1 MEIQVDNLKTVA
13 SSDAVLTNA
22 RIVAA
27 DSVFSGSLA
36 ISGGR
41 IAAVDEGRSQIPGA
55 IDCDGDY
62 LLPGLVELHTDNLER
77 HFSPRPGVVWPSM
90 SAVVAHDAEI
100 AVSGITT
107 VFDALRLG
115 SIRGDNAIVRH
126 VQTVADSVAQAQQ
139 RDSLRAEHY
148 LHMRCEVSCA
158 DAAAGLVEFVEN
170 PLVRLVSVMD
180 HTPGQRQFANMEKY
194 REYYGGKYGL
204 TGDDMAR
211 FIDEAMAAQVQ
222 NSAPNRRAIVALCHS
237 HNVALASHDDATAP
251 HVEEAIADGMAIAE
265 FPTTVEAAELSS
277 KNELKV
283 LMGGP
288 NVVRGES
295 HSGNV
300 SALELAERGLLDIVS
315 SDYVPSSLLHAA
327 FKVADEVDRIDLP
340 AAVGMVSRAP
350 AEAAGLN
357 DRGEIAPGKRADL
370 VRVKRVDDAEIVRT
384 VWRAGTRVV

>member
-1 MEIQVDNLKTVA
+1 MEIQVNDLTSTA
-13 SSDAVLTNA
+13 SSDIVLTNA
-22 RIVAA
+22 RIVAG
-27 DSVFSGSLA
+27 DSVISGSLM
-36 ISGGR
+36 ISDGR
-41 IAAVDEGRSQIPGA
+41 IVAVDEGRSQIPGA
-55 IDCDGDY
+55 VDCDDDY
-62 LLPGLVELHTDNLER
+62 ILPGLVELHTDNLER

-115 SIRGDNAIVRH
+115 TIRGDNAIVQQVQGIADCVERAQRH
-126 VQTVADSVAQAQQ
+126 
-139 RDSLRAEHY
+139 DSLRAQHY
-148 LHMRCEVSCA
+148 LHMRCEVSCS

-204 TGDDMAR
+204 TGDDMER
-211 FIDEAMAAQVQ
+211 FIEEAMAAQAQ
-222 NSAPNRRAIVALCHS
+222 NSETNRRAIVALCQS
-237 HNVALASHDDATAP
+237 HDVALASHDDATVP

-265 FPTTVEAAELSS
+265 FPTTVEAAKMSS
-277 KNELKV
+277 GNDLKV

-288 NVVRGES
+288 NVVRGGS

-300 SALELAERGLLDIVS
+300 SALDLARLGLLDIVS

-327 FKVADEVDRIDLP
+327 FKIADEVEMIDLP
-340 AAVGMVSRAP
+340 EAVAMVSRAP
-350 AEAAGLN
+350 AEAAGLD

-370 VRVKRVDDAEIVRT
+370 VRVKRVDDAEIVRA
-384 VWRAGTRVV
+384 VWRTGTRVV